1 MYALQNFS
9 KILKGER
16 FMDKDRLATSANF
29 ERWLLHEDRIIE
41 LSKHVWKMKA
51 EDTQITT
58 WVSMSKWG
66 KT

>member
-29 ERWLLHEDRIIE
+29 ER
-41 LSKHVWKMKA
+41 
-51 EDTQITT
+51 
-58 WVSMSKWG
+58 
-66 KT
+66 